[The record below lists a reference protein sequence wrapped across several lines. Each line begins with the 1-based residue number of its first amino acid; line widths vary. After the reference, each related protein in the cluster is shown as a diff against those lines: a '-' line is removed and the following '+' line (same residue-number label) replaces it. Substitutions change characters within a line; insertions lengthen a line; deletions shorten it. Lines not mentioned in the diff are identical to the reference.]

1 MSMPI
6 DITWTDYAKF
16 SYFEELD
23 FIDKKWTL
31 KEVENFIV
39 LVEDF
44 IKQLSSRVI
53 QGKFYTNNDIYSV
66 VISKQT
72 TVFYRRYPKQNSIA
86 LLLFWNNQKNQN
98 SLKRLLK
105 QV

>member
-1 MSMPI
+1 MPI
-6 DITWTDYAKF
+6 HITWTDYAKF
-16 SYFEELD
+16 SYYEELD

-39 LVEDF
+39 LAEGI
-44 IKQLSSRVI
+44 IKQLSSGVI
-53 QGKFYTNNDIYSV
+53 QGKRYSNNDVYSV

-72 TVFYRRYPKQNSIA
+72 TLFYRTYPMQNSIA
-86 LLLFWNNQKNQN
+86 LLLFWNNKRNPN